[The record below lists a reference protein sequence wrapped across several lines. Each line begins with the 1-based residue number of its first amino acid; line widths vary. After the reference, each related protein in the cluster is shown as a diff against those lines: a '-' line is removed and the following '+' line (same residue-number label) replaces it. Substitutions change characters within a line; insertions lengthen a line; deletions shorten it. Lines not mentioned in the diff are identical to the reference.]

1 VIEETMVGQ
10 QAFGWWIT
18 NDSLGLH
25 EATVQVD
32 HRDTFAEVA
41 LTRLNDIAEGDGI
54 WGQIGIIRVV
64 SDSGVEDF
72 DPVRQA
78 IFRRGVTSIRVYMV
92 VLNGFA
98 RGRLLLNF
106 WS

>member
-41 LTRLNDIAEGDGI
+41 LTRLNDISEGDGI

-78 IFRRGVTSIRVYMV
+78 IFRRGVTSIRIYMV

>member
-10 QAFGWWIT
+10 QAFGWWLT

-41 LTRLNDIAEGDGI
+41 LTRLNDISEGDGI

-78 IFRRGVTSIRVYMV
+78 IFRSGVMSIRVYMV

-98 RGRLLLNF
+98 RGRLMLNF

>member
-1 VIEETMVGQ
+1 VVGQ
-10 QAFGWWIT
+10 QAYGWWIT
-18 NDSLGLH
+18 SDGLWLQ

-32 HRDTFAEVA
+32 SRDTFAEVA
-41 LTRLNDIAEGDGI
+41 LTRLNDISDGDGI
-54 WGQIGIIRVV
+54 WGQIGIIQIV
-64 SDSGVEDF
+64 SDSGTENF

-78 IFRRGVTSIRVYMV
+78 VFRHNVTSIRIYMV

-98 RGRLLLNF
+98 RGRLLLNY

>member
-1 VIEETMVGQ
+1 MVGQ
-10 QAFGWWIT
+10 QAYGWWLT
-18 NDSLGLH
+18 NDGLGLH

-32 HRDTFAEVA
+32 KRDTFAEVA
-41 LTRLNDIAEGDGI
+41 LTRLNDISDGDGI
-54 WGQIGIIRVV
+54 WGQIGIIQIV
-64 SDSGVEDF
+64 SDSGVENF

-78 IFRRGVTSIRVYMV
+78 VFRKHVTSLRIYMV

-98 RGRLLLNF
+98 RGRLLLNY

>member
-1 VIEETMVGQ
+1 MVGQ
-10 QAFGWWIT
+10 EAHGWWLT
-18 NDSLGLH
+18 NDGLGLY

-32 HRDTFAEVA
+32 KRDVFAEVA
-41 LTRLNDIAEGDGI
+41 LTRVNDLSDGDGI
-54 WGQIGIIRVV
+54 WGQIGIMQIV
-64 SDSGVEDF
+64 SDKGVGNF

-78 IFRRGVTSIRVYMV
+78 VFRKNVTSIRIYTG

-98 RGRLLLNF
+98 RGRLLLND